1 MLLTYKAACFDFWL
15 STVSR
20 LLRKLTFQ
28 DDDFSACIR
37 NADNVM
43 SSSRLT
49 PRIHR
54 VGVLSLYIVVG
65 FPNYTAYVK
74 ILLTVFC
81 FSLHEASLLFYRES
95 SVMILNIA
103 YV

>member
-1 MLLTYKAACFDFWL
+1 MMILVPT
-15 STVSR
+15 
-20 LLRKLTFQ
+20 
-28 DDDFSACIR
+28 IR

-43 SSSRLT
+43 SSSRFN

-74 ILLTVFC
+74 ILLSFVFHC
-81 FSLHEASLLFYRES
+81 MKHRCCVIGSLV
-95 SVMILNIA
+95 SVILNIA